1 MRPRT
6 CGKTFSRMTL
16 DGALVVVCVGVLTL
30 PVLAARSSGKVVI
43 RENVSPA
50 HRDELLGKLRLITG
64 LTKLGFDDHGALQL
78 GSEVVAGGSRSA
90 RDLLDRAVSG
100 KHVIVLEDA
109 SSRVDVVF
117 CRVVSG
123 RWISEGVS
131 KPPAYVVLIDFNDF
145 HQVTGDKQA
154 RAAFDVGWGVL
165 HEVDHVVN
173 DSRDH
178 SLESS
183 AGECEDHI
191 NKMRRE
197 IGLPIRATYF
207 FTLLPI
213 KGDPN
218 LLSRFVRL
226 GFERENTPA
235 HKAKRYWLVWDA
247 AVVGG
252 LASNDQTIS
261 LLGPK

>member
-6 CGKTFSRMTL
+6 CETTFSRMTL
-16 DGALVVVCVGVLTL
+16 DGALVVVCVCVLSV

-43 RENVSPA
+43 RENVSQT
-50 HRDELLGKLRLITG
+50 HRDELLAKLRLITG
-64 LTKLGFDDHGALQL
+64 LTKLSFDDHGALQL
-78 GSEVVAGGSRSA
+78 GSEVVASGSRSA

-109 SSRVDVVF
+109 SSRADVVF

-145 HQVTGDKQA
+145 QQVTGDKQA

-183 AGECEDHI
+183 AGECEDHV

-197 IGLPIRATYF
+197 IGLPIRSTYF
-207 FTLLPI
+207 FTLLPL

-226 GFERENTPA
+226 GFERENTPT
-235 HKAKRYWLVWDA
+235 HKTKRYWLIWDA

-252 LASNDQTIS
+252 LPSNDQTIS